1 MNKIKLTFIAII
13 CTLVLGESKAQQDAQ
28 YSMYMFNQLALNPAY
43 SGVFDQAQA
52 QLIFRR
58 QWLNLPGAPQTAG
71 FNVHGPMRNENV
83 ALGLSFVND
92 QHGLI
97 NTNGLMTSYAYHLSF
112 PKSRLSLGLQAGLEN
127 FAANLTQA
135 SLSPNQEFDQAFA
148 SNISQWS
155 FNYGAGAFWYND
167 RFFVGFSVPH
177 IRNNII
183 SDQQLNSVFVAR
195 RRTHAF
201 LTGGY
206 VLDIGPTTK
215 LKPSMLMKYASGA
228 PMQIDLNM
236 QIYFYDNIGL
246 GVSYRTMD
254 AITIM
259 GELQLTRSLRL
270 GYAFDQTVNALGR
283 YSGGTHE
290 VMLRYNWGF
299 SKDKNLTP
307 RYF

>member
-1 MNKIKLTFIAII
+1 MKKIKVFTIAAV
-13 CTLVLGESKAQQDAQ
+13 CLLLGGFVKAQQDAQ

-52 QLIFRR
+52 QMIFRR
-58 QWLNLPGAPQTAG
+58 QWLDLPGAPQTAG

-92 QHGLI
+92 RHGII
-97 NTNGLMTSYAYHLSF
+97 NSNNLMTSYAYHLSF

-127 FAANLTQA
+127 FSANLNTV
-135 SLSPNQEFDQAFA
+135 SLSPQQEFDQAFA
-148 SNISQWS
+148 ANISQWS
-155 FNYGAGAFWYND
+155 FNYGAGAFWYSD

-183 SDQQLNSVFVAR
+183 SDQDLNNVFVAR

-206 VLDIGPTTK
+206 VIDLGATTK

-236 QIYFYDNIGL
+236 QVYFYENIGL
-246 GVSYRTMD
+246 GISYRTMD
-254 AITIM
+254 AITLM
-259 GELQLTRSLRL
+259 GEIQLSKNFRL
-270 GYAFDQTVNALGR
+270 GYAFDQTVNKLGR
-283 YSGGTHE
+283 YTGGTHE